1 MPRPGIAPGQGSAA
15 GLWVIV
21 TRETTTGEGDYAG
34 LPPTDHVTDAQV
46 DVVWDPPWSAERIS
60 QEGKQKLGMV

>member
-1 MPRPGIAPGQGSAA
+1 
-15 GLWVIV
+15 LWVIV

-46 DVVWDPPWSAERIS
+46 EHTPHGFVVSAWSPQS
-60 QEGKQKLGMV
+60 